1 MTNIRFNLP
10 EDVIEELEEYVQE
23 TMPEGYATSLM
34 GLIKFGLYHRMKSTV
49 YEIFVEQPEKLL
61 DCPDADAGEVRS
73 RLLAVFTG
81 DKGSSGEASC
91 FYAPGL
97 NPVAVLR
104 IRFAEP
110 VQVQTVVKDFPHVML
125 PLTYAEEDNSVS
137 MMYLPSA
144 MDKRGD
150 IYDTV
155 DLASGLAD
163 RDGFEKEELVF

>member
-1 MTNIRFNLP
+1 M
-10 EDVIEELEEYVQE
+10 
-23 TMPEGYATSLM
+23 
-34 GLIKFGLYHRMKSTV
+34 
-49 YEIFVEQPEKLL
+49 
-61 DCPDADAGEVRS
+61 
-73 RLLAVFTG
+73 
-81 DKGSSGEASC
+81 
-91 FYAPGL
+91 
-97 NPVAVLR
+97 
-104 IRFAEP
+104 
-110 VQVQTVVKDFPHVML
+110 QVQTVVKDFPHVML